1 MCTIWG
7 SHIEKC
13 VPLYWHQYKICLQSP
28 ETLFAVHR
36 FRSQVVTYK
45 PSPADV
51 KTLLEAGTS
60 VESVAGS
67 TVAVAAD
74 EDANFSVGRV
84 ASTKAGDGQT

>member
-1 MCTIWG
+1 MQFIDSG
-7 SHIEKC
+7 
-13 VPLYWHQYKICLQSP
+13 
-28 ETLFAVHR
+28 
-36 FRSQVVTYK
+36 VVTYK

-74 EDANFSVGRV
+74 EDAISVLAALHPLRQ
-84 ASTKAGDGQT
+84 AMAKPKDNNL